1 MTILGVDAS
10 SKSTGFAI
18 YEDGQLKEYGCI
30 TSASTDLI
38 KRIHK
43 MVDGLDEIITK
54 YNVDKII
61 LEEVRP
67 DEKGNRSNIKTFKA
81 LTWLQGAIAI
91 MVHDKYPTISVE
103 YLYPSEWRKCCKIKT
118 GRGVIRETV
127 KQRDIRFVEEQFG
140 ITVNDDIA
148 DGIGIGYA
156 YLHPVDQEEDTIIWG
171 E

>member
-10 SKSTGFAI
+10 SKATGYAV
-18 YEDGQLKEYGCI
+18 YEDGQLKDYGCI

-43 MVDGLDEIITK
+43 MVDGLDELITK
-54 YNVDKII
+54 HSINKII

-67 DEKGNRSNIKTFKA
+67 DEIGSRSNIKTFKA

-91 MVHDKYPTISVE
+91 MVHDKHPTAAIE
-103 YLYPSEWRKCCKIKT
+103 YLYPSEWRKYCKIKT
-118 GRGVIRETV
+118 GRGVVRETV

-140 ITVNDDIA
+140 IKVNDDIA
-148 DGIGIGYA
+148 DAIGIGYA
-156 YLHPVDQEEDTIIWG
+156 YLHPNDEEEFMVWG